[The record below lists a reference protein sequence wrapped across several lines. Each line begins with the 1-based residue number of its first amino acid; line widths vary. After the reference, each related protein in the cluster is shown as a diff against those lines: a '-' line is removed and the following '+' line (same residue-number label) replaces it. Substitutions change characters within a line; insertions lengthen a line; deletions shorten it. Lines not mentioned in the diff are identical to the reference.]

1 MNRDITKVDFKD
13 LTKEEWEELLNSKM
27 LEEEIDKIIAGSGNN
42 SETTTECFD
51 MPANEKE

>member
-1 MNRDITKVDFKD
+1 MSRDITKIDFKD

-27 LEEEIDKIIAGSGNN
+27 LEEEIDKIIAGDGNN

-51 MPANEKE
+51 MPANEEE

>member
-1 MNRDITKVDFKD
+1 MNRNITKVDFKV
-13 LTKEEWEELLNSKM
+13 LTKEEWEELLKTKK
-27 LEEEIDKIIAGSGNN
+27 LEEEFDKIIPGSVNN